1 MSEPFFY
8 YADLAT
14 AGEQVTLTG
23 DEAQHAAGARRRRA
37 GETLVLFDGRGLSA
51 PATLVALRDRGRTLD
66 LRLGPRR
73 AQPPPLPAIT
83 LACALPKGDR
93 LATLLDMATQLGMT
107 SFAPLSCTHSVV
119 QPSTA
124 SLARMRRV
132 CLEACK
138 QSRRTWLP
146 QIHEPATVADAI
158 GHGRAAGARLLL
170 AHPAG
175 QPWPALPPAPARA
188 LTFLVGPEGGF
199 SEQEIALAR
208 EGGAEI
214 VGLGDAILRIETAA
228 VTLLALAAL
237 ARAP

>member
-1 MSEPFFY
+1 MSDPFFY

-23 DEAQHAAGARRRRA
+23 DEAQHAAGARRLRA

-66 LRLGPRR
+66 LRLGART
-73 AQPPPLPAIT
+73 AQPPLPAIT
-83 LACALPKGDR
+83 LACALSKGDR

-107 SFAPLSCTHSVV
+107 SFTPLICTHSVV
-119 QPSTA
+119 QPSAA
-124 SLARMRRV
+124 SLARLHRI

-138 QSRRTWLP
+138 QCRRTWLP
-146 QIHEPATVADAI
+146 QIHEPATVADAV
-158 GHGRAAGARLLL
+158 GQGRATGARLLL

-175 QPWPALPPAPARA
+175 RPWTALSAAPAQG
-188 LTFLVGPEGGF
+188 LTILVGPEGGF
-199 SEQEIALAR
+199 SEQEVALAR

-228 VTLLALAAL
+228 VALLALAAL